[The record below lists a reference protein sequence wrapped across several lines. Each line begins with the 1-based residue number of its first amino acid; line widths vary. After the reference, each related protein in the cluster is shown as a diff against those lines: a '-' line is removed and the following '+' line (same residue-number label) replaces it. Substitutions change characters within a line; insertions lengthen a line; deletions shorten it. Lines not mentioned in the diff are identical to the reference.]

1 MTTAEALTAA
11 KNRLNLTT
19 SDFDTQLT
27 DFFDTAVDRLY
38 PKVQKEVAVQTVTP
52 AVDNYGEANV
62 DLSALGT
69 ALDDVRL
76 VEAYQSTTWWPAD
89 KIFRHG
95 VYLRVRDLPSD
106 VTSLRLYG
114 LKKYVVAAAATD
126 IPEAFELPVI
136 WFMMSEF
143 YDYLAGNKSKY
154 NIYAQSTGA
163 RSVDNMR
170 DESAYYEQ
178 KAEEYIESRA
188 QLYGT
193 Q

>member
-11 KNRLNLTT
+11 KNRLNISGT
-19 SDFDTQLT
+19 DFDTQLT

-38 PKVQKEVAVQTVTP
+38 PKVQKEVAVQTITP
-52 AVDNYGEANV
+52 TVDDYGEANV

-76 VEAYQSTTWWPAD
+76 VEACQSSTWWPAD

-95 VYLRVRDLPSD
+95 TYLRVRDLPSD
-106 VTSLRLYG
+106 VTQLKLYG
-114 LKKYVVAAAATD
+114 LKKYVVASSSTD
-126 IPEAFELPVI
+126 IPEAMELPVL
-136 WFMMSEF
+136 WYMMSEF
-143 YDYLAGNKSKY
+143 FDYLAGNKAKY
-154 NIYAQSTGA
+154 NIYAQTTGA

-178 KAEEYIESRA
+178 KAEEYIDSRA